1 MPLFLGLLAA
11 SKTSALALQHEHHRA
26 PAVHSQKTHSHLLQ
40 GRTAECGGT
49 HVLQPCESTVPFQYF
64 RIRVCSALRMD
75 VSSEQIEICIP
86 VGSLNGPVMRHLVSP
101 CDRHDRMEDAW
112 WLREGGVGAGAL
124 ASA

>member
-11 SKTSALALQHEHHRA
+11 SKTSALALQHELLRAA
-26 PAVHSQKTHSHLLQ
+26 PAAHSQKTHSHVLQ

-49 HVLQPCESTVPFQYF
+49 HVPQPCESTVPLQYF
-64 RIRVCSALRMD
+64 RIQVCSAPRMD
-75 VSSEQIEICIP
+75 FSSEQTEICIP

-101 CDRHDRMEDAW
+101 CDRMEDAW
-112 WLREGGVGAGAL
+112 WLREGGARAGAL